1 MNIEQNIL
9 CAKEVSN
16 NITPIDPWMGN
27 YLKFIST
34 SYYGLYFSEV
44 LGKTY
49 IHTDRRVEH
58 LKKEQSNG
66 GCIYKNSQL

>member
-1 MNIEQNIL
+1 MSIEENIL

-34 SYYGLYFSEV
+34 SYYRLYFSEV
-44 LGKTY
+44 FVGKTY

-66 GCIYKNSQL
+66 GRI